1 MGGHRHPAV
10 ATLHAGGMFL
20 VGEEVPERGDGA
32 LLAAAGGAILVSH
45 QQPGGLVG
53 GAIGRHVGG
62 DEERFTGPAS
72 VVVVVVVVVVA
83 VAGLCTFKLFSELG
97 TSYITGEPHRSQLAQ
112 ALFSLNESFCCL
124 GTWPFG
130 LCYAALRG

>member
-1 MGGHRHPAV
+1 
-10 ATLHAGGMFL
+10 MFL

-72 VVVVVVVVVVA
+72 VVVVVVVVVA

-112 ALFSLNESFCCL
+112 ALFFHSMKVS
-124 GTWPFG
+124 
-130 LCYAALRG
+130 AALALGPLGCAMLRCADEE

>member
-1 MGGHRHPAV
+1 
-10 ATLHAGGMFL
+10 MFL

-112 ALFSLNESFCCL
+112 ALFFHSMKVS
-124 GTWPFG
+124 
-130 LCYAALRG
+130 AALALGPLGCAMLRCADEE